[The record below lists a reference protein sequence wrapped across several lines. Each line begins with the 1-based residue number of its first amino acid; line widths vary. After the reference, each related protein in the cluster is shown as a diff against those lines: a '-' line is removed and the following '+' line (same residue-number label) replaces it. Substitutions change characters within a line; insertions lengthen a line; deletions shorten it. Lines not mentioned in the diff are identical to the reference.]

1 MDGALR
7 ILRYSTVL
15 AMCSVIAPSA
25 ADAKEKTHPSIARNR
40 AKTLLINNAEAKI
53 FDLDGYR
60 PVSLNSTMMCAETL
74 RGTLDCKQW
83 PAP

>member
-1 MDGALR
+1 MDVALR

-15 AMCSVIAPSA
+15 AMCIAPHLGY
-25 ADAKEKTHPSIARNR
+25 AKEKTRPSTARTSV
-40 AKTLLINNAEAKI
+40 KTLLIKA

-60 PVSLNSTMMCAETL
+60 PVSFASTMMCAETL

-83 PAP
+83 SAP

>member
-1 MDGALR
+1 MDVALR

-15 AMCSVIAPSA
+15 AMCSVIVPGAGY
-25 ADAKEKTHPSIARNR
+25 AKEKTPRSVSRTS
-40 AKTLLINNAEAKI
+40 AKTLLVKAEAKI

-60 PVSLNSTMMCAETL
+60 PVSATSTMMCAETL

-83 PAP
+83 SAP